1 MRTPMLL
8 LSFVRLR
15 IWLPSFL
22 WEKVDPHIRVGK
34 SWKKSI
40 LADLT

>member
-8 LSFVRLR
+8 LSLVRPR

-22 WEKVDPHIRVGK
+22 WEKVDPHISVRK